1 MEYKIFKK
9 LFLKIIR
16 NLILVLDV
24 EKVRSR
30 KGISNI
36 FIIDIQEYII
46 FFYLYSKKFK
56 SRKGKIVKYILKV

>member
-1 MEYKIFKK
+1 MEYKTFKK

-30 KGISNI
+30 KGTSNI
-36 FIIDIQEYII
+36 FTTDIQEYII
-46 FFYLYSKKFK
+46 FFHLYSKKFK
-56 SRKGKIVKYILKV
+56 SRKGKIAKHILKV